1 MKRVV
6 FGVAALTMCVG
17 FVAAVR
23 GQSAGK
29 PTLGAWGVDLS
40 GMDKTVQPGDDFFE
54 YANGTWY
61 KNAVIPPDR
70 TSTGSFQDLQILSEK
85 RMKDLVAALE
95 AKPEAQLSAE
105 ERKIRDLYDA
115 FTDTTQ
121 IEQRGLAP
129 AKKDLDLIASA
140 KTAEDVAHLMG
151 STTVLADS
159 LFGSFV
165 NADARH
171 PSQYVMLVTQ
181 AGLGMP
187 NRDYYLKDDPALA
200 ATRDAYR
207 TFLTSML
214 TLAGEKDAGPRAA
227 AVLALET
234 EIAKAHWTPVERR
247 DADKTYNPMT
257 VAQLTTYAP
266 GFPWTVFFQEQGLS
280 AKGPAGDRLVIVRE
294 NTAFPELARIFAAT
308 PVPVWRDYL
317 TAHYLHAVSPY
328 LPKAFDDADF
338 EFYGKVLGGET
349 EKLPRTTRAVHLIDQ
364 RLGHPLGKLYVAKYF
379 PPQSK
384 AKVEALVANLLKAYD
399 ADIRKIGWM
408 TDATKQKALEKLHQF
423 TPHVG
428 YPDTWRDYSGLT
440 IRRDD
445 LIGDIERSN
454 DFEWHYRLDRI
465 DRPVDRNEWGMTP
478 PTINAYY
485 TPVLNSIF
493 FPAAILQAPF
503 FDPNAD
509 DAVNYGAIG
518 AVMGHEIGHGFDDQ
532 GSKYHRP
539 RRAPE
544 LVDRCGSEGV
554 RGARHEARRAVRR
567 LRGAAG
573 PPREREA
580 DDGREHRRPVRPLD
594 RATGVPLLAER
605 QAGAGARRLQRRS
618 AVLPRLRADLAREV
632 SGEGDAPADPGQ
644 SAQPAALARRRAD
657 PQHRCVVRRVRREAG
672 REVPTCRPTS
682 ACGSGSDGY
691 SFVATGYLSFGNR
704 DPATFG
710 QRSWRA
716 SRWSAQARPARSPSA
731 P

>member
-1 MKRVV
+1 MKRLV
-6 FGVAALTMCVG
+6 FGIAALTMCVG
-17 FVAAVR
+17 FAAAVR
-23 GQSAGK
+23 GQSARK

-40 GMDKTVQPGDDFFE
+40 GMDKSVQPGDDFFE

-95 AKPEAQLSAE
+95 AKPYAQLSDE

-115 FTDTTQ
+115 FTDTAQ
-121 IEQRGLAP
+121 IEQRGIAP
-129 AKKDLDLIASA
+129 AKKDLDLITSA

-151 STTVLADS
+151 STTLLADS

-165 NADARH
+165 NADAKH
-171 PSQYVMLVTQ
+171 PSQYVMLATQ

-257 VAQLTTYAP
+257 VPQLTAYAP
-266 GFPWTVFFQEQGLS
+266 GFPWAVFFHEQGLS
-280 AKGPAGDRLVIVRE
+280 AKGPAGDRVVIVRE
-294 NTAFPELARIFAAT
+294 NTAFPELARIFAAA
-308 PVPVWRDYL
+308 PVSVWRDYL
-317 TAHYLHAVSPY
+317 TTHYLHGVSAY

-379 PPQSK
+379 PPESK
-384 AKVEALVANLLKAYD
+384 AKVEALVGNLLKAYD

-428 YPDTWRDYSGLT
+428 YPDQWRDYSGLA
-440 IRRDD
+440 IKRDD

-454 DFEWHYRLDRI
+454 DFEWHYRMDRI

-493 FPAAILQAPF
+493 FPAAILQPPF

-509 DAVNYGAIG
+509 DAVNYGGIG

-532 GSKYHRP
+532 GSKYTGLGVLQSWWTD
-539 RRAPE
+539 A
-544 LVDRCGSEGV
+544 DRKAFEERVTKLGAQYDAFEGLPGLHV
-554 RGARHEARRAVRR
+554 NGKLTMGENIGDLSGLAIALQAYHFSLNGKHA
-567 LRGAAG
+567 
-573 PPREREA
+573 
-580 DDGREHRRPVRPLD
+580 
-594 RATGVPLLAER
+594 PLLDGFSGDQRFFLGFAQIWRGKYRDKAMR
-605 QAGAGARRLQRRS
+605 QQ
-618 AVLPRLRADLAREV
+618 VLANPHSPPHWRVVGPTRNIDAWYAAFDV
-632 SGEGDAPADPGQ
+632 KPGEKYYLPSDQ
-644 SAQPAALARRRAD
+644 
-657 PQHRCVVRRVRREAG
+657 RVRI
-672 REVPTCRPTS
+672 
-682 ACGSGSDGY
+682 
-691 SFVATGYLSFGNR
+691 
-704 DPATFG
+704 
-710 QRSWRA
+710 W
-716 SRWSAQARPARSPSA
+716 
-731 P
+731 